1 MSLVSCL
8 FSSFLFFLFRYFDE
22 TTLIRTDYDLD
33 LGEAGVG
40 FRPVKEC
47 FVDPARPFAC
57 DMVGITEDEV
67 R

>member
-1 MSLVSCL
+1 M
-8 FSSFLFFLFRYFDE
+8 
-22 TTLIRTDYDLD
+22 IRTDYDLD